1 MYLVVLAGGG
11 GTRLWPLSTPERP
24 KPFLPL
30 LGERSLL
37 RLTVDRLAGLVDRAD
52 VFVVTDRRYGGLVR
66 AQVPGA
72 VVLDEPVGRS
82 TAAAVALAT
91 LAIERPEDEVMA
103 VVPADHRIANVLAF
117 QGVLRDAERGVARG
131 AFGIE
136 SPLVVTGIQVDWPA
150 TEYGY
155 LIPREEYLASNRLDT
170 VVEGLRV
177 YPLAAFE
184 EKPSRDRAELLWTKP
199 GVAWNAGIFLA
210 RRRAMRRAFAE
221 FAPDIIGRL
230 ERGLAAGDLEAAYGE
245 VRTTSIDHAVM
256 EQAAD
261 AGRVVMG
268 AMDVGW
274 SDLGSW
280 TALLSDLG
288 GAGTG
293 RVVQAGETA
302 DAGPDDLV
310 VERVAGRL
318 TATGGPRGILATTPT
333 ALLTGAAASRPIIDA
348 LLERVSVAEAP
359 A

>member
-37 RLTVDRLAGLVDRAD
+37 QQTVDRLADLVGAPD

-72 VVLDEPVGRS
+72 TVVVEPVGRN

-103 VVPADHRIANVLAF
+103 VVPADHRIADDA
-117 QGVLRDAERGVARG
+117 GYRAVLRAGAEGLATGACGVPDP
-131 AFGIE
+131 I
-136 SPLVVTGIQVDWPA
+136 VTLGVEPTFPA
-150 TEYGY
+150 TGYGY
-155 LIPREEYLASNRLDT
+155 LLPDLGAAQAVGGLQAYRLREF
-170 VVEGLRV
+170 V
-177 YPLAAFE
+177 
-184 EKPSRDRAELLWTKP
+184 EKPSRHDADRLIRNG
-199 GVAWNAGIFLA
+199 GVAWNAGIFVA
-210 RRRAMRRAFAE
+210 RRGAMRRAFAE
-221 FAPDIIGRL
+221 FAPDILGRL
-230 ERGLAAGDLEAAYGE
+230 ERGLGAGDLEAAYGE
-245 VRTTSIDHAVM
+245 VRATSIDHAVM
-256 EQAAD
+256 EHAAD

-333 ALLTGAAASRPIIDA
+333 ALLTGAAASRSIIDA